1 MEWEGP
7 RAPQKQ
13 TYKLGPGGVGTSP
26 VVVVVGGVVG
36 GGVDG
41 YRLAVLWGVPRRAGT
56 LTQVIYSR
64 Q

>member
-13 TYKLGPGGVGTSP
+13 TYKLGPGGVGTST
-26 VVVVVGGVVG
+26 VVVGGFG
-36 GGVDG
+36 GGLDG

-56 LTQVIYSR
+56 LTQVIYAR